1 MSGTLIEVHSCSKSF
16 PTAEGKGSFL
26 ALQDVSVA
34 VERGEV
40 VALLG
45 RSGSGKS
52 TLLRIMAGLIPYTS
66 GAVTS
71 DGKPLTGPN
80 PDVAMVFQ
88 SFALLPWL
96 TVIENVEIGLE
107 ARGVARLARTR
118 LALKAIDLVG
128 LDGFESAYPREL
140 SGGMKQRV
148 GFARAMVVEPKVLF
162 LDEPFSAL
170 DVLTAENLRGEIDEL
185 WNAKTFP
192 AQSIVLVTHNIEE
205 AVFLADRV
213 LVLSTSPGRVRGEV
227 HIDLQRPHDRNDP
240 HFKELTD
247 YLYHVMTNPEQEIAA
262 QAPATV
268 SASNV
273 APRAAAGA
281 PQARPLPHVRV
292 ATISGMLELI
302 EDMGSNQDVA
312 EIAARLAVSVDDFL
326 AILDAA
332 VLLGFATVEAGIV
345 ALTSEGRVFA
355 TASIQE
361 SKEIFRTHVLAHVP
375 FLATVVNTLAAKENK
390 SMRADFFLDLLEEH
404 YSANEAQRQ
413 FETAVDWG
421 RYAELF
427 EYDAGSQRLWLSHPP
442 AIDDDSSRDGASIE
456 SRT

>member
-1 MSGTLIEVHSCSKSF
+1 MSGTLIEVHACCKSF

-34 VERGEV
+34 VDSGEV

-52 TLLRIMAGLIPYTS
+52 TLLRIMAGLIPFSS
-66 GAVTS
+66 GTVIS

-96 TVIENVEIGLE
+96 TVIENVEVGLE
-107 ARGVARLARTR
+107 ARGVERVARTR
-118 LALKAIDLVG
+118 RALKAIDLVG

-213 LVLSTSPGRVRGEV
+213 LVLSSAPGRVRGEV
-227 HIDLQRPHDRNDP
+227 KVDLARPHDRNDP

-247 YLYHVMTNPEQEIAA
+247 YLYQVMTNPGQPIAA
-262 QAPATV
+262 LAPATV
-268 SASNV
+268 SATNIT
-273 APRAAAGA
+273 PR
-281 PQARPLPHVRV
+281 PVESVPHRRPLPHVRV

-302 EDMGSNQDVA
+302 ADMGTDTDVA
-312 EIAARLAVSVDDFL
+312 HIAARLAVSIDDFL
-326 AILDAA
+326 AILEAA
-332 VLLGFATVEAGIV
+332 VLLGFATVDAGTV
-345 ALTSEGRVFA
+345 AFTPEGRFFA

-361 SKEIFRTHVLAHVP
+361 SKAIFRSHALAHVKI
-375 FLATVVNTLAAKENK
+375 LATVVNTLAAKADK

-404 YSANEAQRQ
+404 YSVQEAQRQ
-413 FETAVDWG
+413 FDTAVDWG

-427 EYDAGSQRLWLSHPP
+427 EYDAVSQRVWLSEPP
-442 AIDDDSSRDGASIE
+442 AAA
-456 SRT
+456 

>member
-1 MSGTLIEVHSCSKSF
+1 MSDTLIEVHSCSKSF

-26 ALQDVSVA
+26 ALQDVSVK
-34 VERGEV
+34 VGRGEV

-52 TLLRIMAGLIPYTS
+52 TLLRIMAGLIPYTN
-66 GAVTS
+66 GRVTS
-71 DGKPLTGPN
+71 DGAPLVGPN
-80 PDVAMVFQ
+80 ADVAMVFQ

-107 ARGVARLARTR
+107 ARAIPRMARTR
-118 LALKAIDLVG
+118 RALKAIDMVG

-185 WNAKTFP
+185 WNAGKFP
-192 AQSIVLVTHNIEE
+192 AQSILLVTHNIEE

-213 LVLSTSPGRVRGEV
+213 LLLSSNPGRIRGEV
-227 HIDLQRPHDRNDP
+227 LVDLARPHDRNHP

-247 YLYHVMTNPEQEIAA
+247 YLYAAMTNPTREMAA
-262 QAPATV
+262 QTPVTASTAAPAP
-268 SASNV
+268 AV
-273 APRAAAGA
+273 ARP
-281 PQARPLPHVRV
+281 PLARPLPPVRV
-292 ATISGMLELI
+292 GTISGMLELI
-302 EDMGSNQDVA
+302 DDMGTNQEVA
-312 EIAARLAVSVDDFL
+312 QIAARLAVPVDDFL

-332 VLLGFATVEAGIV
+332 VLLGFAKVEAGKV
-345 ALTSEGRVFA
+345 ALTQTGLTFA
-355 TASIQE
+355 TAPIQA
-361 SKEIFRTHVLAHVP
+361 SKEVFRTAVLAHVP
-375 FLATVVNTLAAKENK
+375 IVTTVARTLAEKENK

-404 YSANEAQRQ
+404 YSANEARLQ
-413 FETAVDWG
+413 FETAVEWG
-421 RYAELF
+421 RFAELF
-427 EYDAGSQRLWLSHPP
+427 EYDAAGERVWLSEAPVSP
-442 AIDDDSSRDGASIE
+442 A
-456 SRT
+456 

>member
-1 MSGTLIEVHSCSKSF
+1 VSGTLIAVRGCSKSF
-16 PTAEGKGSFL
+16 PTAEGKGTFL
-26 ALQDVSVA
+26 ALQDVSVS
-34 VERGEV
+34 VGSGEV

-52 TLLRIMAGLIPYTS
+52 TLLRIMAGLIPYSS
-66 GAVTS
+66 GTVLS
-71 DGKPLTGPN
+71 DGKLLTGPN

-96 TVIENVEIGLE
+96 TVIENVEVGLE
-107 ARGVARLARTR
+107 ARGIERTER
-118 LALKAIDLVG
+118 SRRALKAIDLVG

-192 AQSIVLVTHNIEE
+192 AESIVLVTHNIEE

-213 LVLSTSPGRVRGEV
+213 LVLSSDPGRVRGEV
-227 HIDLQRPHDRNDP
+227 KVDLPRPHDRNDP

-247 YLYHVMTNPEQEIAA
+247 YLYQVMTNPRQPIAA
-262 QAPATV
+262 LAPATV
-268 SASNV
+268 SATNISPRV
-273 APRAAAGA
+273 AEAPPRR
-281 PQARPLPHVRV
+281 RPLPHVRV
-292 ATISGMLELI
+292 GTISGMLELI
-302 EDMGSNQDVA
+302 DDMDTQTDVA
-312 EIAARLAVSVDDFL
+312 QIAAKLAVSIDDFL
-326 AILDAA
+326 AILEAA
-332 VLLGFATVEAGIV
+332 VLLDFASVDAGKV
-345 ALTSEGRVFA
+345 TLTPAGRVFA
-355 TASIQE
+355 KASIQE
-361 SKEIFRTHVLAHVP
+361 SKAIFRSHVLDHVKI
-375 FLATVVNTLAAKENK
+375 LATVVNTLAAKADK

-404 YSANEAQRQ
+404 YSAQEAQRQ

-427 EYDAGSQRLWLSHPP
+427 EYDAVSQRVWLSDPV
-442 AIDDDSSRDGASIE
+442 AEAS
-456 SRT
+456 

>member
-1 MSGTLIEVHSCSKSF
+1 MSGTLIEVHACCKSF

-34 VERGEV
+34 VGSGEV

-52 TLLRIMAGLIPYTS
+52 TLLRIMAGLIPYSS

-96 TVIENVEIGLE
+96 TVIENVEVGLE
-107 ARGVARLARTR
+107 ARGVARMARTR
-118 LALKAIDLVG
+118 RALKAIDLVG

-213 LVLSTSPGRVRGEV
+213 LVLSSDPGRVRGEV
-227 HIDLQRPHDRNDP
+227 KVDLARPHDRNDP

-247 YLYHVMTNPEQEIAA
+247 YLYQVMTNPGQPIAA
-262 QAPATV
+262 LAPATV
-268 SASNV
+268 SATNIT
-273 APRAAAGA
+273 PRPADGA
-281 PQARPLPHVRV
+281 THRRPLPHVRV

-302 EDMGSNQDVA
+302 ADMGTDTDVA
-312 EIAARLAVSVDDFL
+312 QIAARLAVSIDDFL
-326 AILDAA
+326 AILEAA
-332 VLLGFATVEAGIV
+332 VLLGFASVEAGKV
-345 ALTSEGRVFA
+345 ALTPEGRVFA

-361 SKEIFRTHVLAHVP
+361 SKAIFRSHALAHVKI
-375 FLATVVNTLAAKENK
+375 LATVVNTLAAKADK

-404 YSANEAQRQ
+404 YSAQEAQRQ

-427 EYDAGSQRLWLSHPP
+427 EYDAVSQRVWLSDPP
-442 AIDDDSSRDGASIE
+442 AAA
-456 SRT
+456 